1 MLINYTYQMKN
12 IESKINK
19 GAIDKQKAE
28 DLLFWDESE
37 CEDKNEQE
45 IVFIQQRVIL
55 QAAHK
60 KFVDKNDIPILK
72 KSGMKTR
79 MEELIPHYKT
89 NYFSENYPFDDIL
102 KLREH
107 FIKSIIETNENLIKA
122 NHLALKHFLCFKYFI
137 CLLMDK
143 IENLKKEKAQKLILS
158 WAMIKTQIASNY
170 DEIFSFEDLEKEE
183 NKIMTN
189 LMNEIRKMFLE
200 FKKIED
206 KDFLE
211 WVNEKTE
218 EKRMTKF
225 NKWLDDIKLKELKKQ
240 IKETWF
246 DEGEE
251 KTFADKLREGN
262 N

>member
-1 MLINYTYQMKN
+1 MQYYIINNSLQIFVDWMKKSLKIYLYEKFLLNKNDMIKARNAELRIVLSLLAEDFLKIETFYTNLEKKSNKITFQFISEGNRKFRNALTNALQEKNPLLKSVCMLINYTYQMKN

-45 IVFIQQRVIL
+45 ITFIEQRVIL

-107 FIKSIIETNENLIKA
+107 FIK
-122 NHLALKHFLCFKYFI
+122 
-137 CLLMDK
+137 
-143 IENLKKEKAQKLILS
+143 
-158 WAMIKTQIASNY
+158 
-170 DEIFSFEDLEKEE
+170 
-183 NKIMTN
+183 
-189 LMNEIRKMFLE
+189 
-200 FKKIED
+200 
-206 KDFLE
+206 
-211 WVNEKTE
+211 
-218 EKRMTKF
+218 
-225 NKWLDDIKLKELKKQ
+225 
-240 IKETWF
+240 
-246 DEGEE
+246 
-251 KTFADKLREGN
+251 
-262 N
+262 